1 MKILNVGIAEEY
13 DIIHM
18 NAIQKNLYQKRTLII
33 KRDQKIMEK
42 GGKDTKIITNKRIIS
57 DNVFSTNYTQN
68 NTKYINKHE
77 EFFFEIIIIHIILN
91 QIIHQTLAFYIS
103 KI

>member
-18 NAIQKNLYQKRTLII
+18 NAIKKNLYQKRTLII
-33 KRDQKIMEK
+33 KRGQKIMEK
-42 GGKDTKIITNKRIIS
+42 GGKDTKNTINKRIIS
-57 DNVFSTNYTQN
+57 AQPIIHKIIQNILINMKNFSS
-68 NTKYINKHE
+68 K
-77 EFFFEIIIIHIILN
+77 IIIIHIILN

>member
-1 MKILNVGIAEEY
+1 
-13 DIIHM
+13 M
-18 NAIQKNLYQKRTLII
+18 NAHLKNLYQKRTLII
-33 KRDQKIMEK
+33 KWDQKIMEK

-91 QIIHQTLAFYIS
+91 QIIHQTLAFYLS